1 MSESITALPVDG
13 PIDRELICR
22 VEQFY
27 FREARLL
34 DERKFQ
40 QWLGLVT
47 EDIRYTIPAR
57 YVPLNDPEKRGTEA
71 LHAVD
76 QELSGCEVDG
86 LPFREEDFLT
96 LSVRV
101 DRSFKINAWAETPA
115 ARTRRFITNVEAWQ
129 SDAEAECRAF
139 SNFMLSFSR
148 HGTENFFYTG
158 HRRDRLR
165 PKGDGFQIAEREVIL
180 EQNVITTPTLGLF
193 F

>member
-1 MSESITALPVDG
+1 VSEAITPLPVESL
-13 PIDRELICR
+13 IDRELICR

-34 DERKFQ
+34 DERKFR

-57 YVPLNDPEKRGTEA
+57 HVPLNDPDKRGTEA
-71 LHAVD
+71 LHEVD
-76 QELSGCEVDG
+76 LELSRFGVDE
-86 LPFREEDFLT
+86 LPFREEDLLI

-101 DRSFKINAWAETPA
+101 DRSFKLNAWAETPA
-115 ARTRRFITNVEAWQ
+115 ARTRRFITNVEVWAG
-129 SDAEAECRAF
+129 DVEDEYRAY

-148 HGTENFFYTG
+148 HGTENFTYTG
-158 HRRDRLR
+158 QRRDRLR
-165 PKGDGFQIAEREVIL
+165 ADGDAFRIAEREVIL